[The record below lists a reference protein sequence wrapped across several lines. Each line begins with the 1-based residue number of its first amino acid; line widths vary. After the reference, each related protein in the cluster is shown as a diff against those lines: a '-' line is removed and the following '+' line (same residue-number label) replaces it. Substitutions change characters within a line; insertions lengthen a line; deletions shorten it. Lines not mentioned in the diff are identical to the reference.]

1 MPLISFII
9 TYYDEPLPLLAEC
22 VRSVLRVRAMM
33 TGRGMSEGAFEI
45 IVVYDGSMVSPEDAL
60 RQMDRGIRYIRQENQ
75 GLSAARNAGLAL
87 ARGEYVQFVDA
98 DDALLPRAY
107 CSLCPRSALDADIIL
122 FRFTTRV
129 PQTPPAASGEKD
141 TRCPGKA
148 ATAVPKPMESGTEY
162 LLRHN
167 MRASACCYL
176 FRRSRLGKLRFATGL
191 THEDE
196 LFTPLLLLRMHSTRD
211 IPAAAYYYRQRTH
224 SITHTHTSQQ
234 RSRRLDDLMD
244 ITRRLRNA
252 ASTLPPLEKAA
263 LTRRVEQLTGDYI
276 YNVYRLECDPARRSH
291 RMATLA
297 GEHLLPLPVRT
308 YTPGYWLY
316 SLMLRLPHPWPDCL
330 MRLLTHKTRL
340 ENTTG

>member
-9 TYYDEPLPLLAEC
+9 TYHNEPLTLLAEC
-22 VRSVLRVRAMM
+22 LRSVLRVRSLMM
-33 TGRGMSEGAFEI
+33 ERGMSEGAFEI
-45 IVVYDGSMVSPEDAL
+45 IVVDDGSTVSPLDML
-60 RQMDRGIRYIRQENQ
+60 GQMDRSIRCIRQDNQ
-75 GLSAARNAGLAL
+75 GLSAARNTGLDW
-87 ARGEYVQFVDA
+87 ARGEYVQFVDG
-98 DDALLPRAY
+98 DDALLAHAY
-107 CSLCPRSALDADIIL
+107 CNLCPRSALDADIIL
-122 FRFTTRV
+122 FRFTTQA
-129 PQTPPAASGEKD
+129 PQLPPAASGEQD
-141 TRCPGKA
+141 AQWPGKA
-148 ATAVPKPMESGTEY
+148 ATATPQPMESGANY
-162 LLRHN
+162 LLHHN

-244 ITRRLRNA
+244 IIRRLRNA

-297 GEHLLPLPVRT
+297 SEHLLPLPVRT
-308 YTPGYWLY
+308 YTPIYWLY

-340 ENTTG
+340 ENTTE

>member
-9 TYYDEPLPLLAEC
+9 TYYNEPLPLLAEC
-22 VRSVLRVRAMM
+22 VRSVLRVCALMRE
-33 TGRGMSEGAFEI
+33 RGMCEGASEI
-45 IVVYDGSMVSPEDAL
+45 IVIDDGSAVSPLDML
-60 RQMDRGIRYIRQENQ
+60 GQMDSSIRCIRQDNQ
-75 GLSAARNAGLAL
+75 GLSAARNTGLDW
-87 ARGEYVQFVDA
+87 ARGEYVQFVDG
-98 DDALLPRAY
+98 DDALLAHTY
-107 CSLCPRSALDADIIL
+107 CSLCPRSAQDADIIL
-122 FRFTTRV
+122 FRFTTQA
-129 PQTPPAASGEKD
+129 PQQQSTASGEQD
-141 TRCPGKA
+141 AQCPGQDVT
-148 ATAVPKPMESGTEY
+148 TACQPMESGAEY

-176 FRRSRLGKLRFATGL
+176 FRRSRLGKLRFACGL

-211 IPAAAYYYRQRTH
+211 IPAAAYYYRQRPH
-224 SITHTHTSQQ
+224 SITHAHTSHQ
-234 RSRRLDDLMD
+234 RARRLDDLMD
-244 ITRRLRNA
+244 ILRRLRNT
-252 ASTLPPLEKAA
+252 ASALPSLEKAA

-297 GEHLLPLPVRT
+297 SEHLLPLPVRT

-340 ENTTG
+340 ENTTE